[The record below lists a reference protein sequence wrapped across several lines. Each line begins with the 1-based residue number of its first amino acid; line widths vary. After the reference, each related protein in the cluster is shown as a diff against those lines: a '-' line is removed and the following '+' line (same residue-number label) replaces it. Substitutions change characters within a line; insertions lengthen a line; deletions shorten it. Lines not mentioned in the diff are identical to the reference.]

1 MRLSDVMG
9 HSGLSGYAEIA
20 LVLFLAAFLAIVV
33 WTFRPGHKAEMDAMS
48 RMPLE
53 DDVPPANK
61 AHLGGK
67 GGDGGATPREA
78 RPAANPARGGTGR

>member
-20 LVLFLAAFLAIVV
+20 LILFMAAFLAIVL
-33 WTFRPGHKAEMDAMS
+33 WTFRPGRKKEMDAMS

-53 DDVPPANK
+53 DDPAPAGAEPDGHAPPAGA
-61 AHLGGK
+61 AH
-67 GGDGGATPREA
+67 
-78 RPAANPARGGTGR
+78 GGTRR